1 MRYLKL
7 TIQGLVQGVGFRR
20 WFMEQAL
27 KLHLTGYVK
36 NIGNGDVEA
45 IIVGTYQDVNDMIKL
60 TMAGPQNSKVKQIFY
75 EDLIEITELDF
86 DSFQIRQ

>member
-7 TIQGLVQGVGFRR
+7 TIQGLVQGGGFRR

-36 NIGNGDVEA
+36 NMDNGDVEA
-45 IIVGTYQDVNDMIKL
+45 IIVGTYKDVNDMIKL
-60 TMAGPQNSKVKQIFY
+60 AMAGPHNSKVKQIFY
-75 EDLIEITELDF
+75 EDLIDIKERDF
-86 DSFQIRQ
+86 DNFQIRQ